1 MTKREE
7 FIEQS
12 LKLIH
17 QKGFKATTIR
27 DIAECMDCDVA
38 NVYNYIDSKQGLLES
53 HLFAINKEF
62 HDNVDQIIKSNYP
75 PVDKIKKLVALYV
88 DMTVTRPLEAALL
101 VNEWRNLKEPK
112 LSEFIK
118 GRESFERKVK
128 KIIIEGINDGAFRQ
142 MNPELAT
149 YSMLSSVRWLFN
161 KYAGKKIKVNKIEVE
176 REIVEFVLKGLN
188 KEKRLR

>member
-7 FIEQS
+7 FIAKS

-27 DIAECMDCDVA
+27 DIAECMNCDVA

-53 HLFAINKEF
+53 HLFAINNEF
-62 HDNVDQIIKSNYP
+62 HENVDQIIKSSYS
-75 PVDKIKKLVALYV
+75 PVDKIKKLIGLYV
-88 DMTVTRPLEAALL
+88 QITVARPLEASLL

-118 GRESFERKVK
+118 ERESFERKVK
-128 KIIIEGINDGAFRQ
+128 KIILEGIKEGAFRQ
-142 MNPELAT
+142 MDPELAT

-161 KYAGKKIKVNKIEVE
+161 RYAGKQIKVNKIELE
-176 REIVEFVLKGLN
+176 KEIMEFVLNGLS
-188 KEKRLR
+188 K